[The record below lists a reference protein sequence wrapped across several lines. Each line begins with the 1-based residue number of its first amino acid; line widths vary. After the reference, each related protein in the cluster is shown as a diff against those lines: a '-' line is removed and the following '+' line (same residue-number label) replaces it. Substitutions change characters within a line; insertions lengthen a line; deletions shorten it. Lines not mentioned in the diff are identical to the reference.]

1 MEGKVVMHTR
11 QRSLILL
18 GGAFLAA
25 AVVTSPATASEGL
38 TGSGQSTSGPF
49 ALQLTSPGPTGTTTH
64 NQLLGAQASTV
75 AIDDDR
81 MRVRADKVAFA
92 GIARGMRSV
101 AIVIGGVWTLA
112 VPDADQRFTAIVDL
126 SKAENGPLVVD
137 VFAWDAPPDD
147 HSFKTNLSL
156 RVHLFVEG
164 GADGSPPTE
173 RPPGHPAHGRTLIWN
188 ESFDALSAKIWYAGP
203 KPDGQ
208 EYSAAA
214 FLGYKSAEAS
224 PYTIRDGFL
233 RVRANYRPQRTDT
246 AGFGRQWTTGHLS
259 TGFPDGS
266 ASAAFRKGYAEVRML
281 LPAGPGC
288 WPSFWLLDQNSI
300 RNSAKQGAV
309 EIDVIEGYGHAT
321 TSYVATEHD
330 WPPPP
335 ATGRHPIAQ
344 RNITGLPDYSL
355 GFHDYGVEI
364 TDDEVIFYFDGAE
377 KFRAPLYRAASQ
389 SPFFM
394 MLTLAI
400 SQDWPVA
407 VPPSGYYDLWIDHVR
422 VYR

>member
-1 MEGKVVMHTR
+1 MR
-11 QRSLILL
+11 NRLRSLLLL
-18 GGAFLAA
+18 GATLLAA
-25 AVVTSPATASEGL
+25 TVATIPVAAGEDVAEA
-38 TGSGQSTSGPF
+38 GPY
-49 ALQLTSPGPTGTTTH
+49 ALQLTSPGPTGTATH

-92 GIARGMRSV
+92 GIAKGMRSV
-101 AIVIGGVWTLA
+101 AIVVGGVWTLA
-112 VPDADQRFTAIVDL
+112 VPDADQRFKAIVDL
-126 SKAENGPLVVD
+126 SKADNGPLVVD

-164 GADGSPPTE
+164 GADGSPSVE
-173 RPPGHPAHGRTLIWN
+173 RPLGHPAHRRTLVWSEN
-188 ESFDALSAKIWYAGP
+188 FDALSPKIWHAGP

-214 FLGYKSAEAS
+214 FLSYSSTEPS

-233 RVRANYRPQRTDT
+233 RIRANYQPQRTDP
-246 AGFGRQWTTGHLS
+246 AGFGRKWTTGHLS

-266 ASAAFRKGYAEVRML
+266 TSAAFRKGYAEVRML

-288 WPSFWLLDQNSI
+288 WPSFWLLDQDSI
-300 RNSAKQGAV
+300 RNSAKTGAV
-309 EIDVIEGYGHAT
+309 EIDVIEAYGHAT

-335 ATGRHPIAQ
+335 VTARHPIAQ

-355 GFHDYGVEI
+355 GFHDYGVET

-377 KFRAPLYRAASQ
+377 KFRAPLYRAVSQ

-407 VPPSGYYDLWIDHVR
+407 VPPSGYYDLWIDQVR